1 MRIHTKLHAPPPP
14 LTLLLLYLSLF
25 SPATAQ
31 PSQTLSPPPPQQDP
45 FARMKFDKTM
55 ASVLIILVIVFFTL
69 GVISIYTRQC
79 REQRIRGRIDL
90 AVPINGGDGYRRP
103 YGLDPVIIEN
113 FPNFVYSEVKDLKI
127 GRVTLECA
135 VCLNEFEDDE
145 TLRLIPVCSHVF
157 HRECIDAWLLH
168 HSTCPVCRADLV
180 PDPKDELLSSSIVI
194 QISDTDL
201 DEPVLNH
208 EPDLV
213 EPVGVDDNEND
224 NDKTKIVKMA
234 PGVNLD
240 GIMKKPVRSNSMGL
254 MFARMFSRSNSI
266 GQLTIRASEDCERF
280 TLRLPNEVHNRL
292 VNDMILNRT
301 KSLGGEIA
309 LQSERRGFRTSS
321 VGRKFLRYERFNVE
335 NRVDRS
341 GFGCGPSFLGRVGSM
356 RLTKDVNKVT
366 MGVVNEGY
374 VDVEERSS
382 SRLVHNIED

>member
-1 MRIHTKLHAPPPP
+1 MRIPTKLHAPPSP
-14 LTLLLLYLSLF
+14 LTLLLIYLSLF

-31 PSQTLSPPPPQQDP
+31 PPQTLSPPPPQQDP
-45 FARMKFDKTM
+45 LARMEIDKTM

-69 GVISIYTRQC
+69 GFISIYTRQC

-90 AVPINGGDGYRRP
+90 AVPINGGDGYSRP

-180 PDPKDELLSSSIVI
+180 PDPKDELASSSILI
-194 QISDTDL
+194 QISEANL

-213 EPVGVDDNEND
+213 EPVDVDNND
-224 NDKTKIVKMA
+224 NDKRKIVKMA

-266 GQLTIRASEDCERF
+266 GQSTIRASEDCERF
-280 TLRLPNEVHNRL
+280 TLRLPDEVHNRL
-292 VNDMILNRT
+292 VILNRT
-301 KSLGGEIA
+301 KSLDGEMAI
-309 LQSERRGFRTSS
+309 QSERRGFRTSS

-335 NRVDRS
+335 SRVDRS
-341 GFGCGPSFLGRVGSM
+341 GFSCGPSFLGRVGSM

-366 MGVVNEGY
+366 MGVVDEGD
-374 VDVEERSS
+374 VDVGERSS